1 MCAACSPRKGAAATV
16 QENALREWQG
26 LLEWDPGWALCPL
39 RVQVLHEIG
48 IEGGFFSARPRGSK
62 ARLLRVGHNHIMN
75 TRLIISIALL
85 VGFSSPVFSQNR
97 SEGRGEGR
105 GENRGEGRGED
116 GGEGRGESRGEGRGE
131 GRGQSRGKSK
141 EAVAKEVAKAVAD
154 SPGSAVEV
162 VASFVEAYPE
172 FAETI
177 VKEAIT
183 AAKEADGNRAT
194 PVTVA
199 AIVETVLR
207 GSPKGS
213 WSAVVQAAVA
223 VAPDASP
230 QIAAAVQSV
239 APGNASLVALATGG
253 PLNQPGGGEA
263 TPGNQD
269 PGSGNSDSSGGRPP
283 AVNPPPIVDPPA
295 STRANPGPP
304 PFQP

>member
-1 MCAACSPRKGAAATV
+1 
-16 QENALREWQG
+16 
-26 LLEWDPGWALCPL
+26 
-39 RVQVLHEIG
+39 
-48 IEGGFFSARPRGSK
+48 
-62 ARLLRVGHNHIMN
+62 MN

-85 VGFSSPVFSQNR
+85 VGFSSPVFCQNR
-97 SEGRGEGR
+97 GES
-105 GENRGEGRGED
+105 RGEGRGED
-116 GGEGRGESRGEGRGE
+116 GGQGRGESRGE

-141 EAVAKEVAKAVAD
+141 EAVAKDVAKAVAD
-154 SPGSAVEV
+154 SPGNAVEV

-283 AVNPPPIVDPPA
+283 VVNPPVVDPPPT
-295 STRANPGPP
+295 TRVNPGPP
-304 PFQP
+304 PFSNLPQP